1 MVSVAGRA
9 REKQSYAWGVGK
21 REEEKPESKWEEAC
35 DCKRANDLLI
45 VMVQILYAGA
55 RHGRDASWGED
66 RNSAVVSLNSSAD
79 DSRPTTAGAQ
89 ALDFGW

>member
-1 MVSVAGRA
+1 
-9 REKQSYAWGVGK
+9 
-21 REEEKPESKWEEAC
+21 
-35 DCKRANDLLI
+35 
-45 VMVQILYAGA
+45 MVQILYAGA